1 LDVVVKLELTM
12 GLSAGSQLGRYSI
25 LSELG
30 KGGMGEVYRAIDTS
44 LNRNVAIKVLP
55 EHMVKDPDA
64 LRRFEREAK
73 ALAAL
78 SHPSILTIFDV
89 GNDQGISYVVMEL
102 LEGKTLREHFKASH
116 LSYQEKIRIAVMIVE
131 GLSAA
136 HSKGVVHRDLKPE
149 NIFVTSNGKIKIL
162 DFGLARVTAFLPS
175 QGLTDAP
182 TRPQEV
188 ESITVSG
195 TVPYMSPEQISGK
208 SVDSRSDIFSFGCV
222 LYEMLTG
229 SRPFSRDSQAETI
242 AAILKENPPPLCE
255 KAKDIPQELERIV
268 LHCLEKNP
276 GDRFQST
283 NDLMFALNHLSDD
296 SAILKSTAPMERVRS
311 HSMNTRAVITI
322 LAVLAAIVCIYLF
335 TRPEKAIDSLAILPF
350 VNVSGNPDME
360 YLGDGITE
368 SLINNLS
375 QLPSLRVMARTTVFT
390 YKGRSV
396 DPRQVG
402 QEMNVRAVLT
412 GKLNRIGDT
421 LVIQGE
427 LVDASDGSQLWG
439 DQYSEKFTDI
449 LTLQGTISKQI
460 AEKLRHKLTGEE
472 EKLLTKQYT
481 ANADAYQLYLKGLY
495 FGNKRS
501 PEGLLKSM
509 EYYQQAIDIDPNYA
523 LAYAGLAVSTSS
535 QVMVS
540 DAAPKECFPKA
551 KEAALKALQID
562 DSLPE
567 AHAIMIYAK
576 SHYDWDWPGTE
587 REFKRTMQLNSNL
600 PQAHAWYAGY
610 LAKMKRHNEA
620 IAEIKRAQELDPLS
634 LYFNLLVGLGYYRAR
649 QYDQALE
656 QYKKTLEM
664 DPTYYPIR
672 IRLAE
677 VYREKGMYQQAL
689 DELSKGNEASGH
701 YSESLAMT
709 GYIYAITGR
718 HEEAQKMID
727 KLKDRS
733 SHRYVSPYHIA
744 VVYSGLGEKDL
755 AFEWLEKAYL
765 DRSMLLS
772 FINITPLFD
781 NLRSDPRFAN
791 LLQKLKLTT

>member
-1 LDVVVKLELTM
+1 
-12 GLSAGSQLGRYSI
+12 
-25 LSELG
+25 
-30 KGGMGEVYRAIDTS
+30 
-44 LNRNVAIKVLP
+44 
-55 EHMVKDPDA
+55 
-64 LRRFEREAK
+64 
-73 ALAAL
+73 
-78 SHPSILTIFDV
+78 
-89 GNDQGISYVVMEL
+89 
-102 LEGKTLREHFKASH
+102 
-116 LSYQEKIRIAVMIVE
+116 
-131 GLSAA
+131 
-136 HSKGVVHRDLKPE
+136 
-149 NIFVTSNGKIKIL
+149 
-162 DFGLARVTAFLPS
+162 
-175 QGLTDAP
+175 
-182 TRPQEV
+182 
-188 ESITVSG
+188 
-195 TVPYMSPEQISGK
+195 
-208 SVDSRSDIFSFGCV
+208 
-222 LYEMLTG
+222 
-229 SRPFSRDSQAETI
+229 
-242 AAILKENPPPLCE
+242 
-255 KAKDIPQELERIV
+255 
-268 LHCLEKNP
+268 
-276 GDRFQST
+276 
-283 NDLMFALNHLSDD
+283 
-296 SAILKSTAPMERVRS
+296 
-311 HSMNTRAVITI
+311 
-322 LAVLAAIVCIYLF
+322 
-335 TRPEKAIDSLAILPF
+335 
-350 VNVSGNPDME
+350 
-360 YLGDGITE
+360 
-368 SLINNLS
+368 
-375 QLPSLRVMARTTVFT
+375 
-390 YKGRSV
+390 
-396 DPRQVG
+396 
-402 QEMNVRAVLT
+402 MNVRAVLT

-535 QVMVS
+535 QVIVS

-576 SHYDWDWPGTE
+576 SHYDWDWPGAE